1 MSPATDTQPAAPT
14 GAPGARHRRADA
26 QRNYERIVVVARAAV
41 AERGA
46 DIVLEDIA
54 RDAGVGIGTLYR
66 HFPTRQALFEATFLD
81 EAQELRARAEAL
93 AEEPSP
99 FDALVDWLRLQMD
112 FGAHG
117 RSMGAA
123 VMNAKHT
130 EGSEIQVACVS
141 MREAGTALLQRAQA
155 AGEVRAEVDMVD
167 VLRLIQGV
175 LLANEASPD
184 PVRVGRMFDLV
195 IAGIRA

>member
-1 MSPATDTQPAAPT
+1 MSDVTVTRPT
-14 GAPGARHRRADA
+14 RRADA
-26 QRNYERIVVVARAAV
+26 QRNYDLILAAARAAI

-46 DIVLEDIA
+46 SIVLEDIA

-66 HFPTRQALFEATFLD
+66 HFPTRQDLLEAAFLD
-81 EAQELRARAEAL
+81 EALELRERAIAL
-93 AEEPSP
+93 ADAPST
-99 FDALVDWLRLQMD
+99 FDALVDWLRLQRD

-130 EGSEIQVACVS
+130 EGTEIQIACAS
-141 MREAGTALLQRAQA
+141 MRDAGAVLLRQAQEAGV
-155 AGEVRAEVDMVD
+155 VRADVDLID
-167 VLRLIQGV
+167 VLRLIHGIV
-175 LLANEASPD
+175 LANEQTPD
-184 PVRVGRMFDLV
+184 ARRVEAMFDLV